1 MSRNGSSEP
10 EQHLPLFLADEAEE
24 RGIGNALSRAVI
36 SSRVLKA
43 LAWAAV
49 PVALGIAVLSVEA
62 PAKLIS
68 DLTASVSGAAGSL
81 LGHSALQPETDRA
94 APVIRYAA
102 ADAQGLPP
110 ATVDTLAREDLAI
123 EPEPDHRRAETA
135 EPPSE
140 ALLSQFQAW
149 AADKPA
155 QAPSEPV
162 ASVPDAPVPVAQEA
176 PLPIAKEAVAK
187 ETVAKEA
194 REETRE
200 PTRTVQKRRQG
211 KALHNARAEMRPAH
225 LRRKKVSQEQ
235 YSRVPDRP
243 AQETRVPEQGQVA
256 QPAQAPAF
264 QTAPSFFQTLG
275 IGTQQQ

>member
-24 RGIGNALSRAVI
+24 SGIGNALSRAVI

-43 LAWAAV
+43 IAWAAV
-49 PVALGIAVLSVEA
+49 PVALGIAVLLVEA
-62 PAKLIS
+62 PAKLVS
-68 DLTASVSGAAGSL
+68 DLTASMSDAASSL
-81 LGHSALQPETDRA
+81 LGHSAPQPEKDKA
-94 APVIRYAA
+94 SLVIRYAA
-102 ADAQGLPP
+102 ADAQSLPP
-110 ATVDTLAREDLAI
+110 ATVDTLAREDLVI

-155 QAPSEPV
+155 QTPSEPV
-162 ASVPDAPVPVAQEA
+162 PSVPDAPVPLAQEV
-176 PLPIAKEAVAK
+176 PSPVAK
-187 ETVAKEA
+187 EPVAKEA
-194 REETRE
+194 REESRE
-200 PTRTVQKRRQG
+200 PTRSAQKRRPG
-211 KALHNARAEMRPAH
+211 KTLHNARAEMRPAH

-235 YSRVPDRP
+235 YSRASDRP
-243 AQETRVPEQGQVA
+243 AQEARAPEQGQAA

-264 QTAPSFFQTLG
+264 QTAPTFFQTLG
-275 IGTQQQ
+275 FGTQQ